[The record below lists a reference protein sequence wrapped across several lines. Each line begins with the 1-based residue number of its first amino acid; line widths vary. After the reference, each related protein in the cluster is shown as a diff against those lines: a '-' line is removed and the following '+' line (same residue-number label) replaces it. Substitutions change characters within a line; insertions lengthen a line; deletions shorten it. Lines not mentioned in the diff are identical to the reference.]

1 MKLVIGTITYNNS
14 TVKYLPE
21 FFDSLKKQTF
31 TDFKLL
37 ISDNSEAQENEN
49 KKFVNSVADLNFDF
63 FWNKENLGFGRA
75 YNKMIKK
82 AVEFGAEYFL
92 VINPDVKMSET
103 ALEKMVAVLDANP
116 NLGSVSPK
124 ILKWDFDDEKQP
136 HTDTLLRR
144 RGSVID
150 TCGIGLLPGL
160 RFVDIGQAQEDKGQF
175 EDVEILG
182 PSGACGLYRI
192 SSLQQIAEN
201 GKYFDELMF
210 MYKEDCDLAY
220 RLNLTGLKSK
230 YVAGAIA
237 YHDRTA
243 SAIGEGNWDIIKN
256 RKNKSKQ
263 VRIWSFVNQQIIYWK
278 YWRVISGRE
287 KLVVVW
293 SQIKLLAYII
303 LFEQYLLLHLIEMRM
318 KCRLAKVY

>member
-1 MKLVIGTITYNNS
+1 MKLIIGTITYNNS
-14 TVKYLPE
+14 TVKYLPD

-37 ISDNSEAQENEN
+37 VADNSEMEENEN
-49 KKFVNSVADLNFDF
+49 KKYMDNVADLNFDF
-63 FWNKENLGFGRA
+63 WWNKENLGFGRA
-75 YNKMIKK
+75 YNKIIKR
-82 AVEFGAEYFL
+82 AIEFGADYFL
-92 VINPDVKMSET
+92 VINPDVKLTET
-103 ALEKMVAVLDANP
+103 ALEKMVSVLDADSS
-116 NLGSVSPK
+116 LGSVSPK
-124 ILKWDFDDEKQP
+124 ILKWDFSEIQNSI
-136 HTDTLLRR
+136 R
-144 RGSVID
+144 RGGQNYELID

-175 EDVEILG
+175 ENVDILG

-192 SSLQQIAEN
+192 SALQQIAEN

-210 MYKEDCDLAY
+210 MYKEDCDLVY
-220 RLNLTGLKSK
+220 RLHLAGLKSR
-230 YVAGAIA
+230 YVTEAIV

-243 SAIGEGNWDIIKN
+243 SAIGESNLDIIKN

-293 SQIKLLAYII
+293 NQIKLLAYII

>member
-1 MKLVIGTITYNNS
+1 MKLIIGTITYNNS

-21 FFDSLKKQTF
+21 FFDSLKKQSF
-31 TDFKLL
+31 TDFKVL
-37 ISDNSEAQENEN
+37 IADNSDAEENEN
-49 KKFVNSVADLNFDF
+49 KNYINNIADLNYDF
-63 FWNKENLGFGRA
+63 WWNKENIGFGRA
-75 YNKMIKK
+75 YNKMIKR
-82 AVEFGAEYFL
+82 AIEFGADYIL
-92 VINPDVKMSET
+92 VINPDVKLADN
-103 ALEKMVAVLDANP
+103 ALEKMVAALDADSS
-116 NLGSVSPK
+116 LGSISPK
-124 ILKWDFDDEKQP
+124 ILKWNFSEVQNSEFKIQNSD
-136 HTDTLLRR
+136 
-144 RGSVID
+144 VID
-150 TCGIGLLPGL
+150 TCGIKLLSGL
-160 RFVDIGQAQEDKGQF
+160 RFVDIGQAQEDGGQF
-175 EDVEILG
+175 DKVEILG

-192 SSLQQIAEN
+192 SALQQVAEN

-220 RLNLTGLKSK
+220 RLHLAGLKSK
-230 YVAGAIA
+230 FVADAIA

-243 SAIGEGNWDIIKN
+243 SAIGESNWDIIKN

-287 KLVVVW
+287 KILVVW
-293 SQIKLLAYII
+293 NQIKLLAYIT